1 MKTLAWLIPFGCLLL
16 TAATLLW
23 AIPRGLDLTDEGF
36 YLIHLTF
43 PDRYPTLYGFG
54 NIYQSAL
61 GWCCEN
67 VLHWRFAKLL
77 QGLLGGVIFAVSLIK
92 TVKVKPALPTFL
104 ALLDMN
110 FVSFALYLQ
119 TISYNDLNNF
129 LAILLS
135 ACLLLGAKA
144 QSRQTL
150 FLALVGAGL
159 CLSLNFFNKA
169 TAAVALLGWSAVF
182 LIANYYVKI
191 WPQKTHLRWQFL
203 ALIAGLFLG
212 FGVFFAFIKPFNIWY
227 ADYAGG
233 LAASSQYMEPAWVWV
248 GNYLKYLVRAVGFV
262 VVLTLP
268 WWVVGR
274 AKKHKSAA
282 IVLATL
288 WTLAGVYETQ
298 LILGGEKA
306 FSKLSL
312 VYLSVIFLQII
323 AIRARLEAQ
332 KTEWR
337 SFLDRNKQV
346 LFVAVFLFVVPFACS
361 LGSTNSL
368 TRQASF
374 HLVFWGGVVVLL
386 NSLNNNWRWISS
398 VLSVLVLVQITTGTL
413 NPYAASAIVNPKYPV
428 TLQMQTAE
436 TNNIP
441 ELKGILLDSVTAES
455 LTHLRQMTDSL
466 GVRNA
471 IFYDLPALNYL
482 TNTVSPGTDWFFFLY
497 ESHNCYI
504 ISRIDPSSR
513 PLLSVLNHR
522 QPGEKTLQCLAEKNV
537 VIQKYRLAASLPLP
551 TQADTLRVLAP
562 N

>member
-1 MKTLAWLIPFGCLLL
+1 MKTLAWLVPFGCTLL

-23 AIPRGLDLTDEGF
+23 AVSRGLDLTDEGF

-77 QGLLGGVIFAVSLIK
+77 QGLLGGIIFAVSLMK
-92 TVKVKPALPTFL
+92 VVEVKPALPTFW
-104 ALLDMN
+104 ALLGMN

-144 QSRQTL
+144 QSKQTL

-159 CLSLNFFNKA
+159 CLGINFFNKA
-169 TAAVALLGWSAVF
+169 TASVALLGWSAVF
-182 LIANYYVKI
+182 LIANYYARI
-191 WPQKTHLRWQFL
+191 WPQQTHLRWQFL

-274 AKKHKSAA
+274 AKKYKNAA

-337 SFLDRNKQV
+337 FFLDRNKQV
-346 LFVAVFLFVVPFACS
+346 LFVATFLFVVPFACS

-413 NPYAASAIVNPKYPV
+413 NPYAASAIVNPKHPV

-441 ELKGILLDSVTAES
+441 ELKGILLDSVTAAS
-455 LTHLRQMTDSL
+455 LTHLRQITDSL
-466 GVRNA
+466 GFKNA

-497 ESHNCYI
+497 ESHNCYV

-562 N
+562 Q